1 MSHYNSKKQL
11 LQESQEQLAELRH
24 SLEMKE
30 KEAKA
35 VAMEN
40 KMLQLDLDK
49 AQTNEK
55 KLVSRV
61 SSLEAQVGISSL
73 RPLFIQLLHLKSDLS
88 PNLFPCQLA
97 FADKN
102 LRAQNKIHGSERSAA
117 GESCYLEFP
126 IAHAGV
132 RTRAQEK
139 KAMSC
144 DSLDQ
149 SSLEDSLNTTR

>member
-11 LQESQEQLAELRH
+11 LQESQEQVAELKH

-55 KLVSRV
+55 KLVTMV
-61 SSLEAQVGISSL
+61 SSLEAQVSISSL
-73 RPLFIQLLHLKSDLS
+73 LSYFHPVVTSQPDLS
-88 PNLFPCQLA
+88 PNLFPL
-97 FADKN
+97 
-102 LRAQNKIHGSERSAA
+102 SA
-117 GESCYLEFP
+117 GLC
-126 IAHAGV
+126 
-132 RTRAQEK
+132 
-139 KAMSC
+139 
-144 DSLDQ
+144 
-149 SSLEDSLNTTR
+149 